1 MSSKEG
7 VKTMALFPDPFD
19 ALTSLQQA
27 LDSFRSSSWLA
38 SGPSGGGSYP
48 PVNVFRKGDDYIV
61 ITEVPGVN
69 KSNLEVQVK
78 GRTLRLAGTKSV
90 THPEKASLH
99 RRERLAGRF
108 DRALTLPVEIDPDG
122 VKAECNDGILA
133 LFLPRADRDKPRSIQ
148 VA

>member
-1 MSSKEG
+1 
-7 VKTMALFPDPFD
+7 MALFPDPFD